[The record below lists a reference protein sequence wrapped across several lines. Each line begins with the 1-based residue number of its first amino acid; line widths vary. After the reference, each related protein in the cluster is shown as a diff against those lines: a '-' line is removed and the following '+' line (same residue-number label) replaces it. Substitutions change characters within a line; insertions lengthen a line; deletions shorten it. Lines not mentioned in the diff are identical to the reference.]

1 MLQVFKKCEMTILSI
16 TVFPDF
22 SEEHQLV
29 TLKVQ
34 GENMNRLIDNL
45 WESGLQINR
54 LHNEDRVSPE

>member
-1 MLQVFKKCEMTILSI
+1 MTVLGI

-34 GENMNRLIDNL
+34 GDNMDRLTESL
-45 WESGLQINR
+45 WDAGLQINR
-54 LHNEDRVSPE
+54 LHSEGKEQGLEQE